1 MDEHQKVIS
10 SEKSCKGGN
19 VKTRTITDVALDLR
33 KNIINPKTGKSH
45 TQQSWADHMGWAI
58 TTAVRF
64 ENGAQPSARMLG
76 QMLEEA
82 HANGLDDLAAEIQ
95 IHLNVALGPN
105 FPVAPDAEM
114 ERFFVLLAR
123 RIFQNK
129 KRHAAFL
136 NFAGREI
143 KILKAENAIRKEHQ
157 EQLNAALDA
166 ANERAQKE
174 TK

>member
-1 MDEHQKVIS
+1 
-10 SEKSCKGGN
+10 
-19 VKTRTITDVALDLR
+19 VKTRTITDVAVDLR
-33 KNIINPKTGKSH
+33 KSIINPKTGKSH
-45 TQQSWADHMGWAI
+45 TQQSWADCMGWGI
-58 TTAVRF
+58 STAVRF
-64 ENGAQPSARMLG
+64 ENGAQPSVRMLA
-76 QMLEEA
+76 QMLEA
-82 HANGLDDLAAEIQ
+82 AYANGLDELAAEVQ

-105 FPVAPDAEM
+105 FPVAPDNEM

-123 RIFQNK
+123 RIFQNQ

-157 EQLNAALDA
+157 EQLDAALDA

-174 TK
+174 KK